1 MRNHVRLVFAIVVAV
16 VAIIVITRGVLL
28 SMPRAAPTPV
38 SASSASGVASRPEP
52 VRTLSPDELEVDVAS
67 QGLPAVVDALQ
78 DTVVKAAMAIDRGRP
93 AEMDAKVIAEN
104 ASAYFGTV
112 LGGSADDYVGY
123 LDAAGGDPGVD
134 LSDPANRKMFDT
146 FYAELSGLYANGRI
160 SLEGVRVRPRV
171 LGGRN
176 IPQDDFGLRVGLG
189 HAPKR
194 YPALSEVAYDTPY
207 GQKIDADTYEVLLPI
222 LYREGPEAF
231 TVYLGLWMSRVPGGG
246 GWLPSRIVTYS
257 PTDARG
263 VKLPV
268 F

>member
-1 MRNHVRLVFAIVVAV
+1 MRDHVRLVLAIVVAV
-16 VAIIVITRGVLL
+16 VALIVIARGMLL
-28 SMPRAAPTPV
+28 SMPRAAPTP
-38 SASSASGVASRPEP
+38 SSTSSPSGAASRPEP
-52 VRTLSPDELEVDVAS
+52 VRTLSPETLEVDVAS
-67 QGLPAVVDALQ
+67 QGLPAVVGALN
-78 DTVVKAAMAIDRGRP
+78 DSVVKVALAIDRGRP
-93 AEMDAKVIAEN
+93 AEKDAKVIAEN

-134 LSDPANRKMFDT
+134 LSDPANRTMFET
-146 FYAELSGLYANGRI
+146 FFADLSGLYANGRI
-160 SLEGVRVRPRV
+160 SLDGMRVRPRV

-176 IPQDDFGLRVGLG
+176 IPQDDFGLRVASG
-189 HAPKR
+189 HATKR

-207 GQKIDADTYEVLLPI
+207 GQKIDADTYEVLLPV
-222 LYREGPEAF
+222 LYREGSEAF
-231 TVYLGLWMSRVPGGG
+231 TVYLGLWMTRVPDGG

-263 VKLPV
+263 VRLPV